1 MQSGRHAARLPART
15 GTELTHLARTD
26 TRHRARQ
33 LRMKTRCP
41 HPPCLRP
48 TWRSTPPPPLFQAC
62 GACSRHR
69 RCVLF
74 VFVFPTSPAHK
85 YTYLFMYST
94 IVRTT
99 TTIKPIK
106 EHNRPKNTSIPIVFP
121 TVLLLP
127 PSYSPLLH
135 RPSCFIASGWQFHAR
150 TGLKASLNSKP

>member
-1 MQSGRHAARLPART
+1 MHAHMQSGRHAARLPART

-85 YTYLFMYST
+85 YFCQQERSQILLSAGEVGKTKTKTHIYSCKAQLCAVCFVCAVCFRFPYL
-94 IVRTT
+94 
-99 TTIKPIK
+99 
-106 EHNRPKNTSIPIVFP
+106 
-121 TVLLLP
+121 
-127 PSYSPLLH
+127 
-135 RPSCFIASGWQFHAR
+135 SCSQIHIFIHV
-150 TGLKASLNSKP
+150 